1 MLGIALSPVRIKTV
15 RKILTPAG
23 AHFMHWLAVEMA
35 VTVLEKVLLAG
46 A

>member
-1 MLGIALSPVRIKTV
+1 MRGIALSRVRIKTV
-15 RKILTPAG
+15 RKILPPAG

-35 VTVLEKVLLAG
+35 VTALETVLFAG